1 MNLYISVS
9 VGEVFDKLSIL
20 HLKLWNIKDPEKL
33 NVVHTE
39 IKSLEKSMG
48 TNLAESYSG
57 DEDYMDLLKANKLI
71 WDAIEQANG
80 WIGKQV
86 TNAFEILQRN
96 ELYNNLNVW
105 NNQRF
110 AAKNR
115 INEKFN
121 SEVREVKSHI

>member
-20 HLKLWNIKDPEKL
+20 HLKLWNIKDPEKM

-48 TNLAESYSG
+48 TDLAESYPN
-57 DEDYMDLLKANKLI
+57 DVDFIALMQANKLI
-71 WDAIEQANG
+71 WDGIEQANS
-80 WIGKQV
+80 WINNQV
-86 TNAFEILQRN
+86 TNVFEILQRN
-96 ELYNNLNVW
+96 EVYSNLNVW

-115 INEKFN
+115 INQRFN